1 MSRLPFDRGI
11 FWKVFLAVMG
21 LLVLTFY
28 LLFKFSTYQL
38 TNADRFGSLISATIL
53 SYLLH
58 LWLLPSEY
66 DDEEYDDEEYDDD
79 AADEGPED
87 SPEHQATGGDQ
98 DADSGTGTPRD

>member
-28 LLFKFSTYQL
+28 LLFKFSAYQL

-58 LWLLPSEY
+58 LWLLPA
-66 DDEEYDDEEYDDD
+66 EYDDD
-79 AADEGPED
+79 DYDDAEDDEPED
-87 SPEHQATGGDQ
+87 SPGPRDTSDDQ
-98 DADSGTGTPRD
+98 DTDSESDAARG